1 MVVASIQ
8 SLLLTLKQRQEPAR
22 NRARMLAFSDGSSSY
37 SVPSPGVETEAK
49 TSQKTRAYARFRRW
63 WLLVCQYRY
72 RKKEH
77 VGAPFAPA
85 LSSSL
90 SYLVVADMSELVVEL
105 VVVLCIIKNGPSLLK
120 DLKLRL
126 CDGTSH

>member
-1 MVVASIQ
+1 MVVAGIQ
-8 SLLLTLKQRQEPAR
+8 SLLLTSKQRQEPAR
-22 NRARMLAFSDGSSSY
+22 NQARMLVFGYGTSWY

-49 TSQKTRAYARFRRW
+49 TGQKTRAYARFRRW

-72 RKKEH
+72 QKKEH

-90 SYLVVADMSELVVEL
+90 SYLVVADMAELVVEL
-105 VVVLCIIKNGPSLLK
+105 VVVLCFIKKGPT
-120 DLKLRL
+120 LRRRFVL
-126 CDGTSH
+126 CGW